1 MIRFQ
6 IVQRAGVD
14 LRRSLVDAMR
24 SGGLQTFNI
33 SKRGSKVTHA
43 KHPGWMNWS
52 VSDGVLTCEVLSPR
66 KPGHEWQLF
75 HAFIGRLAAR
85 FADDIEAINIQFPAA
100 ESSTTGRRA
109 GKKRRKRTVRRRGK

>member
-6 IVQRAGVD
+6 IIQRSGVD
-14 LRRSLVDAMR
+14 LHRSLVDAMR
-24 SGGLQTFNI
+24 SGALQTFDS

-52 VSDGVLTCEVLSPR
+52 VSEGVITCEVLSPR

-85 FADDIEAINIQFPAA
+85 FAVDIAAINIQFP
-100 ESSTTGRRA
+100 TPDLPTQPRRT
-109 GKKRRKRTVRRRGK
+109 KRKRSTRSTKAGRK

>member
-6 IVQRAGVD
+6 IIERPGTD
-14 LRRSLVDAMR
+14 LHRTLVGAMR
-24 SGGLQTFNI
+24 SGALQTFNAT
-33 SKRGSKVTHA
+33 KRGAKVSHA

-52 VSDGVLTCEVLSPR
+52 VSEGVITCEVISPR

-85 FADDIEAINIQFPAA
+85 FADNISAINIQFPAA
-100 ESSTTGRRA
+100 EPVAKPRRA
-109 GKKRRKRTVRRRGK
+109 RKRKVSRKRHA

>member
-6 IVQRAGVD
+6 IIQKPGTD
-14 LRRSLVDAMR
+14 LHRKLVGAMR
-24 SGGLQTFNI
+24 SGGLQTFNA
-33 SKRGSKVTHA
+33 SKRGSKVSHA

-52 VSDGVLTCEVLSPR
+52 VSEGVITCEVISPR

-85 FADDIEAINIQFPAA
+85 FADDISAINIQFPAA
-100 ESSTTGRRA
+100 ELVVARRRA
-109 GKKRRKRTVRRRGK
+109 RTRKVGRKGRA